1 MPKANVFNMAG
12 QQVGEIELS
21 EAVFGIEPN
30 QAVVHEVVKNH
41 LANCRQGTQS
51 ALTRAEV
58 SGGGKK
64 PWRQKGT
71 GHARQG
77 STRAPQWTHGGIV
90 FAPKPRDYSYTLNK
104 KVKRLA
110 LKSALSA
117 KAAQGAVLVVDGLKL
132 EEIKTKAMKEML
144 NSIGA
149 SKSVVITPEV
159 DQIVVKSARNIPG
172 VVTTT
177 AKILS
182 VYDIV
187 NAKQLVIDK
196 AALAIIE
203 EAVSYTHLSTSSGTS
218 GLPATSGPCRRA
230 PPYSPASPCSLFGR
244 PLSRPSLSK
253 PSCCSP

>member
-1 MPKANVFNMAG
+1 MSTIKVLNMAG
-12 QQVGEIELS
+12 AEVGTVELKDS
-21 EAVFGIEPN
+21 IFGIEPN
-30 QAVVHEVVKNH
+30 ACVVHEVVKNH

-203 EAVSYTHLSTSSGTS
+203 EVYA
-218 GLPATSGPCRRA
+218 
-230 PPYSPASPCSLFGR
+230 
-244 PLSRPSLSK
+244 
-253 PSCCSP
+253 

>member
-1 MPKANVFNMAG
+1 MSTINVLNMAG
-12 QQVGEIELS
+12 ETVGTVELCDGI
-21 EAVFGIEPN
+21 FGIEPN

-110 LKSALSA
+110 MKSALSA
-117 KAAQGAVLVVDGLKL
+117 KAQAEEIVVIDAIKMDS
-132 EEIKTKAMKEML
+132 IKTKTFKTFL
-144 NSIGA
+144 NAVGVNGKA
-149 SKSVVITPEV
+149 LVVTAEN
-159 DQIVVKSARNIPG
+159 DAIVVKSAANIPG
-172 VVTTT
+172 ILVTF
-177 AKILS
+177 ANLIN
-182 VYDIV
+182 VYDIL
-187 NAKQLVIDK
+187 NAQKLVVDK
-196 AALAIIE
+196 AALAKIE
-203 EAVSYTHLSTSSGTS
+203 EVFA
-218 GLPATSGPCRRA
+218 
-230 PPYSPASPCSLFGR
+230 
-244 PLSRPSLSK
+244 
-253 PSCCSP
+253 

>member
-1 MPKANVFNMAG
+1 MANAKLFNMAG
-12 QQVGEIELS
+12 QQIGEIELS
-21 EAVFGIEPN
+21 EGIFGIEPN
-30 QAVVHEVVKNH
+30 EAVVHEVVKNH

-51 ALTRAEV
+51 TLTRAEI

-77 STRAPQWTHGGIV
+77 STRAPQWTHGGIA
-90 FAPKPRDYSYTLNK
+90 FGPKPRSYSYELNK

-110 LKSALSA
+110 LKSVLSA
-117 KAAQGAVLVVDGLKL
+117 KAAMGAIVVVDELKL
-132 EEIKTKAMKEML
+132 ESIKTKAMVEFLAKV
-144 NSIGA
+144 GA
-149 SKSVVITPEV
+149 EKAMIVTPEV
-159 DQIVVKSARNIPG
+159 NENVIKSARNIPG

-187 NAKQLVIDK
+187 KAKSLVVDK

-203 EAVSYTHLSTSSGTS
+203 EVFA
-218 GLPATSGPCRRA
+218 
-230 PPYSPASPCSLFGR
+230 
-244 PLSRPSLSK
+244 
-253 PSCCSP
+253 